1 MKLECSMLRGKEAAA
16 VCLEGSFMFGKKKTN
31 RKNRKNDDIYNKII
45 GPICRKQLWAVSG
58 LLHFHY

>member
-1 MKLECSMLRGKEAAA
+1 MLRGKEAAA